1 MSLIKSLRALSA
13 ARNPRRGSPLS
24 KRTHFTV
31 NHDNPVLIRD
41 APVRKRE
48 TRAGAPSFAFREGWG
63 TVTLSDRLQR
73 GPCVCRV
80 APVFRR
86 GLPIAACKSRA
97 HLESR
102 GGPLVLHAPFSVAL
116 SLRTRY
122 AFVLA
127 TRSHSALSTQ
137 HSALSLQSLR
147 RCPPPS
153 SPTLRE
159 YPKDGAPAS
168 SFPHTIVPHPSGVP
182 EEWGTR
188 APPSLR
194 RYVATSLHHSL
205 RRFPLFAFPLRC
217 RRSDLACFLDRGFEL
232 IEKYIT
238 LPRPVLI
245 LCLGTF
251 INRAGSMMVVFLTV
265 YLKEELGLSLASATF
280 APAAYGAGALV
291 AAVIGGHLAD
301 RIGRRI
307 VMFGSMFGGGA
318 ILLLFGHLTSPWLIV
333 GATGVF
339 AMVMECYR
347 PAASAMI
354 ADLVE
359 PERRIHAFGLM
370 YVSINLGFSIA
381 PLLGSFL
388 IANYSFVWLFRIDAF
403 TATAY
408 AILILFTIAETLPSR
423 RSVRIDVEPADGDGP
438 NSEQSIDD
446 RGQTRSFSFGA
457 AVLHILGDRPFLCY
471 CLATLCIC
479 SVYSQAI
486 TTFPLYLAERG
497 FGPEIGPSPKRA
509 D

>member
-1 MSLIKSLRALSA
+1 MIK
-13 ARNPRRGSPLS
+13 
-24 KRTHFTV
+24 
-31 NHDNPVLIRD
+31 
-41 APVRKRE
+41 
-48 TRAGAPSFAFREGWG
+48 
-63 TVTLSDRLQR
+63 Q
-73 GPCVCRV
+73 
-80 APVFRR
+80 
-86 GLPIAACKSRA
+86 
-97 HLESR
+97 
-102 GGPLVLHAPFSVAL
+102 
-116 SLRTRY
+116 
-122 AFVLA
+122 
-127 TRSHSALSTQ
+127 
-137 HSALSLQSLR
+137 
-147 RCPPPS
+147 
-153 SPTLRE
+153 
-159 YPKDGAPAS
+159 
-168 SFPHTIVPHPSGVP
+168 
-182 EEWGTR
+182 
-188 APPSLR
+188 
-194 RYVATSLHHSL
+194 
-205 RRFPLFAFPLRC
+205 
-217 RRSDLACFLDRGFEL
+217 
-232 IEKYIT
+232 YIT

-388 IANYSFVWLFRIDAF
+388 IANYSFLWLFRIDAF
-403 TATAY
+403 TAIAY
-408 AILILFTIAETLPSR
+408 AILILLTIAETLPSR
-423 RSVRIDVEPADGDGP
+423 RHVRVDVEAAEGDGP
-438 NSEQSIDD
+438 NSEQRIED
-446 RGQTRSFSFGA
+446 RGQTPSFSFGA
-457 AVLHILGDRPFLCY
+457 AVRHILGDRPFLCY

-497 FGPEIGPSPKRA
+497 FDPEIYGMIIAVNGIMIVFLQLPVTAIIARRSRTNVMILAACLTAVGFGMIGVVSSVTLFVVSVVVWTLGEIMMAPLSSAIVSDMAPIELRARYMGAFTMCFSLGMITVPIAGFTLERLGSGWLWAGTLGMGLIAACLYAAIRTHIDRSPDGQSA
-509 D
+509 